1 MIRSVDLPT
10 DLITGSQDG
19 GGRGLAG
26 GPGAVGLVA
35 LVALLAVVGL
45 RLAAHDGDPSIFV
58 LAGDGV
64 TDPAAAPGNLHVE
77 PGIRGYDGQ
86 AFYRFARDPLT
97 RDRVADGIPLLRPA
111 YRHQRI
117 GYPLLAWAASGGGR
131 ESAVPTALVA
141 VNVLAGA
148 ALAAVAAA
156 LARDA
161 GRSPWWGLVPAG
173 WAGFLV
179 ALSLDLSEVLAAALL
194 LGALLALRRSRWA
207 PATAL
212 LVAAALTRETTLLV
226 PLALLAAALLARL
239 PLRTGDQISRQEAG
253 SDRQLERG
261 VPVVVGVVPLVA
273 YGAWRLALRGWWGPT
288 PAAAGDVD
296 AAVGVPFVG
305 LARRLGDLGALD
317 GTGLLQLALA
327 LAGVALA
334 ATALG
339 DRGAGRPHERLAL
352 AGALVLVA
360 ATTKWDLDVTFLR
373 WTGDAVALGWL
384 VALDA
389 GTARLRRL
397 AVVTAPLWAI
407 TALAWIPAP

>member
-1 MIRSVDLPT
+1 M
-10 DLITGSQDG
+10 
-19 GGRGLAG
+19 
-26 GPGAVGLVA
+26 AVGLVA
-35 LVALLAVVGL
+35 LAALLAVVGL

-64 TDPAAAPGNLHVE
+64 TDPADAPGNLHVE

-86 AFYRFARDPLT
+86 AFYRFARNPVT
-97 RDRVADGIPLLRPA
+97 RDRTDDGISLLRPA

-131 ESAVPTALVA
+131 EAAVPTALVA

-194 LGALLALRRSRWA
+194 LGALLALRRARWA

-226 PLALLAAALLARL
+226 ALAILGAALLPVLR
-239 PLRTGDQISRQEAG
+239 RTGGGRAV
-253 SDRQLERG
+253 
-261 VPVVVGVVPLVA
+261 VPRVPLAVGVVPLAVS
-273 YGAWRLALRGWWGPT
+273 GAWRLALRAWWGPT
-288 PAAAGDVD
+288 PASAGDVD
-296 AAVGVPFVG
+296 AAVGVPLVG
-305 LARRLGDLGALD
+305 LARQLAHLTDLD
-317 GTGLLQLALA
+317 GTGLLQLILA

-334 ATALG
+334 ATALL
-339 DRGAGRPHERLAL
+339 DRDAGRAHERLAL
-352 AGALVLVA
+352 AGALVLVS

-373 WTGDAVALGWL
+373 WTGDAVVLGWL
-384 VALDA
+384 VALD
-389 GTARLRRL
+389 GGDGSTARLRRL
-397 AVVTAPLWAI
+397 AVVTAPLWLI
-407 TALAWIPAP
+407 TAQAWIPAP

>member
-1 MIRSVDLPT
+1 VSNLPEP
-10 DLITGSQDG
+10 L
-19 GGRGLAG
+19 
-26 GPGAVGLVA
+26 AVGLAA

-64 TDPAAAPGNLHVE
+64 TDPADAPGNLHVE

-86 AFYRFARDPLT
+86 AFYRFARNPVT
-97 RDRVADGIPLLRPA
+97 RDRTDDGISLLRPA

-131 ESAVPTALVA
+131 EAAVPTALVA

-179 ALSLDLSEVLAAALL
+179 ALALDLSEVLAAALL
-194 LGALLALRRSRWA
+194 LGALLALRRERWA

-226 PLALLAAALLARL
+226 ALAVLAAALLPRLRAR
-239 PLRTGDQISRQEAG
+239 
-253 SDRQLERG
+253 
-261 VPVVVGVVPLVA
+261 VPIVVGVVPLVVD
-273 YGAWRLALRGWWGPT
+273 GAWRLALRAWGWPASWPTSPTWTAPGSSSWSWPWPGWSWPPPPCSTGMPAGPT
-288 PAAAGDVD
+288 SA
-296 AAVGVPFVG
+296 
-305 LARRLGDLGALD
+305 
-317 GTGLLQLALA
+317 
-327 LAGVALA
+327 
-334 ATALG
+334 
-339 DRGAGRPHERLAL
+339 
-352 AGALVLVA
+352 
-360 ATTKWDLDVTFLR
+360 WR
-373 WTGDAVALGWL
+373 W
-384 VALDA
+384 
-389 GTARLRRL
+389 
-397 AVVTAPLWAI
+397 
-407 TALAWIPAP
+407 PAPWCWCRPRPSGTSTSRSCAGPVTPWCWDGWSPSTAAPPACAGWPS

>member
-1 MIRSVDLPT
+1 VSNLPEP
-10 DLITGSQDG
+10 L
-19 GGRGLAG
+19 
-26 GPGAVGLVA
+26 AVGLAA

-64 TDPAAAPGNLHVE
+64 TDPADAPGNLHVE

-86 AFYRFARDPLT
+86 AFYRFARNPVT
-97 RDRVADGIPLLRPA
+97 RDRTDDGISLLRPA

-131 ESAVPTALVA
+131 EAAVPTALVA

-179 ALSLDLSEVLAAALL
+179 ALALDLSEVLAAALL
-194 LGALLALRRSRWA
+194 LGALLALRRERWA

-226 PLALLAAALLARL
+226 ALAVLAAALLPRLRAR
-239 PLRTGDQISRQEAG
+239 
-253 SDRQLERG
+253 
-261 VPVVVGVVPLVA
+261 VPIVVGVVPLVVD
-273 YGAWRLALRGWWGPT
+273 GAWRLALRAWWGPT

-305 LARRLGDLGALD
+305 LARQLAHLTDLD
-317 GTGLLQLALA
+317 GTGLLQLVLA
-327 LAGVALA
+327 LAGVVLA
-334 ATALG
+334 ATALL
-339 DRGAGRPHERLAL
+339 DRDAGRPHERLAL
-352 AGALVLVA
+352 AGALVLVS
-360 ATTKWDLDVTFLR
+360 ATTKWNLDVTFLR
-373 WTGDAVALGWL
+373 WTGDAVVLGWL
-384 VALDA
+384 VALDG

-397 AVVTAPLWAI
+397 AIVTAPLWLL
-407 TALAWIPAP
+407 TAQAWIPAP